1 MALWDR
7 LRGLAVN
14 VEAFGTERKSVDVSS
29 QFTRVSTTVVLGGDG
44 AEGRGEDVTYTA
56 QDHDWFPEL
65 EPPGRTTLQ
74 ELSEELDGVQLFDGE
89 PGMPASR
96 DYRRWAFESA
106 ALDLALRQ
114 NELSLGAALER
125 EYRPV
130 RFVVSTRD
138 DAFAWLEHNPE
149 LELKLDPEN
158 DWDRPFM
165 ERLAGTG
172 RVRVLDLKAYYTG
185 TPVDVVPDPELY
197 RAVVEL
203 FPDVVLED
211 ASLDGECGTVL
222 QGQESRLSF
231 DAPIHSVADVRALP
245 VEPGWLNI
253 KPSRFGT
260 TARLL
265 ECIEDCAARGVQ
277 MYGGGQ
283 FELGVGR
290 RHIQVLASLFYPGGP
305 NDVAPSEYNAGRAAR
320 WAAPVAT
327 PATGGRRVLKAGKPF
342 ERHAPSQRALRTA
355 LQPTPRPGRP
365 PLSEPILRVRHRERR
380 ASPERDRLRRRQP
393 GPGGARRAT
402 DRLALDGHRPLVG
415 VTVYRTWQAS
425 RGRFDGLGAQGN
437 RRHRV

>member
-7 LRGLAVN
+7 LRGLEVN
-14 VEAFGTERKSVDVSS
+14 VEEFGIERKSVDVSS
-29 QFTRVSTTVVLGGDG
+29 QFTRVSTTVVLGGG

-56 QDHDWFPEL
+56 QDHDWFPQL

-74 ELSEELDGVQLFDGE
+74 ALSAQLDGLELFDGE
-89 PGMPASR
+89 PGMAASR

-125 EYRPV
+125 EYGPV

-203 FPDVVLED
+203 FPDAVLED

-222 QGQESRLSF
+222 LGQEGRLSF

-260 TARLL
+260 TSRLL
-265 ECIEDCAARGVQ
+265 ECIEDCAARAFRCTAAASSSWVSAGDISRCW
-277 MYGGGQ
+277 
-283 FELGVGR
+283 R
-290 RHIQVLASLFYPGGP
+290 RSSIRVARTTSRRASTTQ
-305 NDVAPSEYNAGRAAR
+305 AGRVPGFLAR
-320 WAAPVAT
+320 HSRRRR
-327 PATGGRRVLKAGKPF
+327 PAGSKSTCARDSPWHVSDTAGSREGVF
-342 ERHAPSQRALRTA
+342 Q
-355 LQPTPRPGRP
+355 G
-365 PLSEPILRVRHRERR
+365 LSLARVRHSRL
-380 ASPERDRLRRRQP
+380 LRRGVP
-393 GPGGARRAT
+393 GTVPGTCRYGRRLGSASGRTTAAALASFHAT
-402 DRLALDGHRPLVG
+402 
-415 VTVYRTWQAS
+415 QA
-425 RGRFDGLGAQGN
+425 AQ
-437 RRHRV
+437 